1 MPLEIVCS
9 DITKMKVDAIVNAAN
24 SGLRQGGCLRCHI
37 CRRRR
42 RWLQAECDGIG
53 YCPVG
58 GAVIT
63 KGYALPAR
71 YIIHTVGP
79 VWQGG
84 THNEEELLSS
94 CYLNSLK
101 LLWNMALLLSPSLIS
116 SGIFGYPVDKAMKV
130 AVSAIGRFLLEHEMS
145 VYLVVFGKTGDDLL
159 NSVYCHHDRIS

>member
-24 SGLRQGGCLRCHI
+24 SSLRQGGGVCGAI
-37 CRRRR
+37 FAAAGAGE
-42 RWLQAECDGIG
+42 LQAECDGIG

-101 LLWNMALLLSPSLIS
+101 LALEHGLASVAFPLIS

-159 NSVYCHHDRIS
+159 NSSVLSP